1 MRCNEVLIFK
11 YTLSAIAFGVMT
23 YFITACLR
31 LYFSKNSLIDQLNK
45 KNESNSFLL
54 IKIILLKL
62 ELLLVLIGRKHF
74 LLLQS
79 AVEILFDMINSYSL
93 FLIILE

>member
-1 MRCNEVLIFK
+1 MRCNKVLIFK
-11 YTLSAIAFGVMT
+11 YTLSAISFGVMT